1 MSTSNPHED
10 DAARLSARLQVH
22 QSPRLARVV
31 LVSST
36 GRYLVAQGATVR
48 EALIDAR
55 RVLEAHVAHVD
66 SRLEGHR

>member
-1 MSTSNPHED
+1 MSTSNPHKEE
-10 DAARLSARLQVH
+10 AARLSCRLQVH
-22 QSPRLARVV
+22 QSPRQARVV

-55 RVLEAHVAHVD
+55 RVLEAHVGHVD
-66 SRLEGHR
+66 GMLERTR